1 MKKLSLDSKR
11 YIRAGIFLLCV
22 ISISKVA
29 FAQPEHK
36 FSIEDKIMQEKQTES
51 AAVNALAP
59 ESVFL
64 KTETTEALFRQMK
77 LLARLMYES
86 TVKELKKPTTSNE
99 ELPKAQRPHRV
110 LGASRQLTQRNE
122 SEKVDPVIEQLKNRS
137 KGKVNQTQVRRISL
151 GNFKPQMINDFSNQL
166 ITHDGLQ
173 GTINT
178 LPYERIE
185 GKGVRFR
192 YTEIPEQ
199 IIGHFW
205 YLKQSQDLRGKS
217 IRIHYSGIV
226 PNELSFLFFRSYW
239 SVKAIYNIRLEDSK
253 ETKTI
258 TFQIPD
264 KLPFKDISI
273 CELRI
278 GRAQAGKP
286 YGDFLIKKVE
296 VLESNDHSTSIKTDD
311 EPKPFVFGGPY
322 LQSNIWGGEVL
333 AS

>member
-51 AAVNALAP
+51 AVVNALAP

-166 ITHDGLQ
+166 ITHDGFQ
-173 GTINT
+173 GTINA
-178 LPYERIE
+178 LSYERIE
-185 GKGVRFR
+185 GRGVRFR
-192 YTEIPEQ
+192 YTEIPEEM
-199 IIGHFW
+199 IGHFW
-205 YLKQSQDLRGKS
+205 YFRSNDLRGKT
-217 IRIHYSGIV
+217 IRIYYSGIV
-226 PNELSFLFFRSYW
+226 PHEITFLVAHSYW
-239 SVKAIYNIRLEDSK
+239 STKAIYRFRLEDSP
-253 ETKTI
+253 ETKVLS
-258 TFQIPD
+258 FQIPNRF
-264 KLPFKDISI
+264 PFKDVSI
-273 CELRI
+273 FEFRI
-278 GRAQAGKP
+278 EKSRAGRP
-286 YGDFLIKKVE
+286 YGDFLVEKVE
-296 VLESNDHSTSIKTDD
+296 ILEGGDDSTLIGTRSQ
-311 EPKPFVFGGPY
+311 PKPFVFGGPY
-322 LQSNIWGGEVL
+322 LQPNVWGGEVL
-333 AS
+333 TS